1 MAEEI
6 KIKRKSGR
14 RGDDGHKVVS
24 VRMRDGLIERLD
36 ALAVAANRSRN
47 EMINLLL
54 EAAIDIVKIEGE
66 E

>member
-36 ALAVAANRSRN
+36 ALAVSANRSRN